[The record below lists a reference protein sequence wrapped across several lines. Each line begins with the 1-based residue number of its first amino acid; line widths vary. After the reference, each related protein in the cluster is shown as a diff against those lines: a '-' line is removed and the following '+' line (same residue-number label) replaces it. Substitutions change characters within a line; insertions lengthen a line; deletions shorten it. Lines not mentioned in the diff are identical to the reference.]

1 MVDYNEGISLA
12 LSAVAENL
20 KKSNDLHEQ
29 TSSYFQKVL
38 KKQVEEDE
46 KEHMLTEEEEEK
58 KSFNNMVEAI
68 SNSVITKVQKD
79 LIAPLA
85 KQLEDLAGDKAKKV
99 SGTKWPMSSNDSPGD
114 KEKTASMENKTEKGT
129 QMAIEAMKKQES
141 ASPVLTVKA
150 SPDSVTVKK
159 DDVEENGADEYPVEE
174 KPVEEV
180 LEEGKEEYNEY
191 MVKLQK
197 LEKEMISFK
206 KNQGEL
212 VEKEVNKRM
221 EKMGVRKEVLR
232 SPQLTKSLGL
242 NQVPIIK
249 TEEGPENLVD
259 KLSSMS
265 WSDIVDLKLATFNES
280 PNLPTELKSLKAR

>member
-150 SPDSVTVKK
+150 TASAISSPVTWALLAVGGIYQYYSVSANKAVSASYCGDVMNGDSAREGCSVVRTI
-159 DDVEENGADEYPVEE
+159 NYN
-174 KPVEEV
+174 
-180 LEEGKEEYNEY
+180 LED
-191 MVKLQK
+191 
-197 LEKEMISFK
+197 ISK
-206 KNQGEL
+206 YC
-212 VEKEVNKRM
+212 
-221 EKMGVRKEVLR
+221 
-232 SPQLTKSLGL
+232 
-242 NQVPIIK
+242 
-249 TEEGPENLVD
+249 
-259 KLSSMS
+259 SS
-265 WSDIVDLKLATFNES
+265 IES
-280 PNLPTELKSLKAR
+280 IP